1 MKSNSILLLA
11 TCLILF
17 VEIESRV
24 MSETVI
30 EKRLAQL
37 PSSSL
42 IQIVEAI
49 VSDREFL
56 ALPNHQQIQVLMTI
70 YNMLEGFLETRSSN
84 HNGNGENEK
93 NEYKE
98 STPKTRLDSEH
109 MTQ

>member
-1 MKSNSILLLA
+1 
-11 TCLILF
+11 
-17 VEIESRV
+17 
-24 MSETVI
+24 MSETTVI

-56 ALPNHQQIQVLMTI
+56 ALPNHQQLQVLMTI
-70 YNMLEGFLETRSSN
+70 YNMLEGFLENRPNTDNR
-84 HNGNGENEK
+84 

-98 STPKTRLDSEH
+98 STPETLLDSEH